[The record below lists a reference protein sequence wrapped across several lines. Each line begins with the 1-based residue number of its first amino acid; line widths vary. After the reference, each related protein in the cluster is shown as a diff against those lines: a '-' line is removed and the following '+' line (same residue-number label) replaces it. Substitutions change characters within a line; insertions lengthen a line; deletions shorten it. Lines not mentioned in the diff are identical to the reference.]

1 LLIRLVK
8 QIWLVMLV
16 VFAIG
21 WSSVSVAS
29 ANTMHLVMPSEK
41 TNPHCLEMTK
51 PSASHSLH
59 KIDHHQDQE
68 LIQPDCVSD
77 STQQSSDCL
86 DCGTMACQNLVTS
99 LPITTPE
106 LSVPDHGYPEKP
118 FSLLTMPSTLPVTGK
133 KSCAH
138 PKLDPEFLNF
148 FIH

>member
-1 LLIRLVK
+1 MLIRLVK

-41 TNPHCLEMTK
+41 TNPHCLEMKK
-51 PSASHSLH
+51 PTASHSLYET
-59 KIDHHQDQE
+59 DHHQDQN
-68 LIQPDCVSD
+68 LVQSDCISD
-77 STQQSSDCL
+77 STQHSPDCL
-86 DCGTMACQNLVTS
+86 DCGTTACQNLVTS
-99 LPITTPE
+99 LPIAAPE
-106 LSVPDHGYPEKP
+106 LSVPDRSYPEKIVFP
-118 FSLLTMPSTLPVTGK
+118 PIMASTLPVTGK
-133 KSCAH
+133 KSYAH

>member
-1 LLIRLVK
+1 MLIRLVK

-29 ANTMHLVMPSEK
+29 ANTMHLVIPSEK

-59 KIDHHQDQE
+59 KTDHHQDQE

-106 LSVPDHGYPEKP
+106 LSVPDHGYPEKT
-118 FSLLTMPSTLPVTGK
+118 LLPAYHAQHLAGYWQEILRP
-133 KSCAH
+133 
-138 PKLDPEFLNF
+138 PKA
-148 FIH
+148 